1 MLTARRYISQM
12 ALWTVMASPL
22 INGADIRQLDAA
34 HLSILTNP
42 ALLEINRDP
51 NCVMGKHYKRI

>member
-1 MLTARRYISQM
+1 M